1 MAETFGW
8 AQPLDIGDV
17 FPWFAVEARREKIEC
32 RRRDARAA
40 QQHTPA
46 LTVLR
51 LRPGMCA
58 GVPGLR
64 VESEAAAAHN
74 TSRSKTVI
82 KRMGWGMPA
91 GASPIEPVGDCALQ
105 PFAVML
111 NAVTRVCIHGIESCD
126 RTRRPTCQPQAGP
139 CDRPF
144 YRPGNPIL
152 PAPPRQRETQH
163 TMGVAR
169 AAIDRAVAAGAVPT
183 LGRATCGRARRGPP
197 SRASSRSPR
206 RPAAARIRRAA
217 VGLAVASA

>member
-1 MAETFGW
+1 
-8 AQPLDIGDV
+8 
-17 FPWFAVEARREKIEC
+17 
-32 RRRDARAA
+32 
-40 QQHTPA
+40 
-46 LTVLR
+46 LR

-152 PAPPRQRETQH
+152 PAPPASTRDTTHHGRRTRGH
-163 TMGVAR
+163 RPGRGGGCRTNARPRNVWKSASRSTVACKFAIAS
-169 AAIDRAVAAGAVPT
+169 AACGGADQKSCGWI
-183 LGRATCGRARRGPP
+183 GRCKRV
-197 SRASSRSPR
+197 SRAL
-206 RPAAARIRRAA
+206 ARIGSEVRHGAWC
-217 VGLAVASA
+217 G